1 MRKLQ
6 QTKRDRSIVLQ
17 MWIDPH
23 DSTEGP
29 VLRAMDAIRQRHP
42 DLSTKQILMQ
52 AVIFTAEHDGIEV
65 ERPMSM
71 IQISQM
77 FKSILQ
83 KLDGLVTGGQISRQ
97 DATDFVQ
104 MAQDQGLKFEDLDP
118 VAQSLARNYVGFSL
132 NDDEDED

>member
-23 DSTEGP
+23 DSTEAP